1 MYLPW
6 SREVKMLTIAGV
18 EFESRLFTGTGKF
31 SSSQLMLESIKA
43 SQSQLVTVAMK
54 RIDLKTG
61 ADDLLSPLR
70 QAGMRL
76 LPNTSGARNA
86 KEAIFAAE
94 LAREMLGTQWV
105 KLEIHPDPKYLM
117 PDAVETLAAAKTLCE
132 RGFIVMPYVHADPVL
147 CRRLEDVGC
156 AAVMP
161 LASPIGTN
169 QGLVTEPFI
178 KMIIEQARVP
188 VVIDAGIGAPSHA
201 AHAMELGA
209 DAVLVNTAIASSA
222 SPIEMALCFKD
233 AVDCGRR
240 AFEAGLGRVQTQ
252 AVHTSPLTG
261 FLQQ

>member
-1 MYLPW
+1 
-6 SREVKMLTIAGV
+6 
-18 EFESRLFTGTGKF
+18 
-31 SSSQLMLESIKA
+31 
-43 SQSQLVTVAMK
+43 
-54 RIDLKTG
+54 
-61 ADDLLSPLR
+61 
-70 QAGMRL
+70 
-76 LPNTSGARNA
+76 
-86 KEAIFAAE
+86 
-94 LAREMLGTQWV
+94 
-105 KLEIHPDPKYLM
+105 
-117 PDAVETLAAAKTLCE
+117 ETLAAAKILCE

-147 CRRLEDVGC
+147 CRRLEEVGC

-209 DAVLVNTAIASSA
+209 DAVLVNTAIASST
-222 SPIEMALCFKD
+222 SPIQMAQCFKD

-240 AFEAGLGRVQTQ
+240 AYEAGLGRVQTQ

>member
-1 MYLPW
+1 
-6 SREVKMLTIAGV
+6 
-18 EFESRLFTGTGKF
+18 
-31 SSSQLMLESIKA
+31 
-43 SQSQLVTVAMK
+43 
-54 RIDLKTG
+54 
-61 ADDLLSPLR
+61 
-70 QAGMRL
+70 
-76 LPNTSGARNA
+76 
-86 KEAIFAAE
+86 
-94 LAREMLGTQWV
+94 
-105 KLEIHPDPKYLM
+105 
-117 PDAVETLAAAKTLCE
+117 
-132 RGFIVMPYVHADPVL
+132 MPYVHADPVL
-147 CRRLEDVGC
+147 CRRLEEVGC

-201 AHAMELGA
+201 SHAMELGA
-209 DAVLVNTAIASSA
+209 DAVLVNTAIASST
-222 SPIEMALCFKD
+222 SPIEMAQCFKD